1 MTVGIGFH
9 HGHDLCVGRR
19 ATNLVEI
26 VQEGGTTYFGDGGT
40 HGDGSE
46 STGKKTQ
53 TTSDIPHPQGRR
65 ADSGYRECKGVG
77 KDTDDCDCRIFPATK
92 AGKKAESTG
101 DGTGNHG
108 SRWAFSPYPCKLS
121 ATPRIRFLS
130 SPFTGHRM
138 IDSHCHIDTS
148 AFDSDRAEVLQRA
161 WQAGVEAIVIP
172 SIEPAGFDAVQALV
186 ESDER
191 VYRGIG
197 IHPHN
202 TASVTS
208 ADLQRVERGTE
219 QTRVVAIGEIGL
231 DYYYDFAPKD
241 VQQEIFRTQ
250 LRIAK
255 QCSLPVIV
263 HNRESDADILRILTE
278 EQDGSL
284 RGVLHCF
291 SGSAEV
297 LNEALALGFHVS
309 FTGNVTFKK
318 STLDEVVRMVPD
330 DRFMIETDAPYITP
344 VPHRGKRNEPSFVRF
359 VAEKIAEIRSQ
370 TTEEVLAMT
379 SATARRFFHLMMISM
394 ILSAGVFAQGG
405 ADADTT
411 EPEED
416 YHPYHKTLGIG
427 PVFATNTI
435 VEAQTSNDTT
445 TSFSYE
451 GVFSYGG
458 AISYM
463 FSDRF
468 IAQAAYLYTKNAKVI
483 RSPNNPFGQQYPDEH
498 HTVEIGAKYLWNPY
512 SRVVFYLMGGG
523 CLIQSDYDGGDG
535 VRDDSLSQGRPEPV
549 FGRTKTVSGVCVG
562 LGLFAHIKTPIG
574 LIVPGGEWRV
584 DFFLQSEDKY
594 LYKGPNNRTLANVS
608 TFFSLP
614 RFTLMWYPKL

>member
-1 MTVGIGFH
+1 MRPFAKARTM
-9 HGHDLCVGRR
+9 
-19 ATNLVEI
+19 
-26 VQEGGTTYFGDGGT
+26 GTT
-40 HGDGSE
+40 
-46 STGKKTQ
+46 
-53 TTSDIPHPQGRR
+53 
-65 ADSGYRECKGVG
+65 
-77 KDTDDCDCRIFPATK
+77 
-92 AGKKAESTG
+92 
-101 DGTGNHG
+101 
-108 SRWAFSPYPCKLS
+108 
-121 ATPRIRFLS
+121 
-130 SPFTGHRM
+130 M
-138 IDSHCHIDTS
+138 IDSHCHIDAS
-148 AFDSDRAEVLQRA
+148 AFDADRTQVLERA
-161 WQAGVEAIVIP
+161 WHAGVEAIVIP
-172 SIEPAGFDAVQALV
+172 SIAPAGFDALQALV
-186 ESDER
+186 DSDECL
-191 VYRGIG
+191 YRGIG
-197 IHPHN
+197 IHPHD
-202 TASVTS
+202 TAAVTP
-208 ADLQRVERGTE
+208 ADLERVAQGVR

-241 VQQEIFRTQ
+241 VQQEVFRAQ

-291 SGSAEV
+291 SSSADV
-297 LNEALALGFHVS
+297 LREALALGFHVS

-318 STLDEVVRMVPD
+318 STLDEVVRQVPD
-330 DRFMIETDAPYITP
+330 DRFTIETDAPYITP

-359 VAEKIAEIRSQ
+359 VAEKIADIRSQ

-379 SATARRFFHLMMISM
+379 TATARRFFHLMMIWM
-394 ILSAGVFAQGG
+394 ALSVGVFAQGRTQG
-405 ADADTT
+405 GTDADTT
-411 EPEED
+411 DVDED
-416 YHPYHKTLGIG
+416 YHPYDKSFGIG

-435 VEAQTSNDTT
+435 VEAQTANDTT

-458 AISYM
+458 ALSYM

-468 IAQAAYLYTKNAKVI
+468 IAQAAYVYTKNAKVI

-498 HTVEIGAKYLWNPY
+498 HTIEIGAKYLWNPY

-535 VRDDSLSQGRPEPV
+535 VRDDSLSQGRTEPV

-584 DFFLQSEDKY
+584 DFFLQSEDKF
-594 LYKGPNNRTLANVS
+594 LYKGPNNRILANVS